1 MLYDAMAY
9 KGNKLDDLTST
20 SNLLMTSSVLQN
32 DELPFSLRSTS
43 YTPEQIRDLLVS
55 KLNERTKN
63 TDNPLS
69 ALQKLM
75 KNGRNSLLI
84 SKVDI
89 ENLFGRFDIVVSST
103 AFDEFFKVHDR
114 GDGFI
119 DLRIF
124 LNCLMPVPKHEDN
137 PLSPKASDDIKKEL
151 EFANMFGKLTGRR
164 REVSSINGVQ
174 DNRFDRVIP
183 SRPSTTSAISRT
195 TSFPN
200 TFDSSPFPNV
210 TSTNCIVFPVADS
223 QSCVNIKGSFD
234 YSDPIDTTL
243 VLDRVTSPP
252 VEQSLSDSLSSRQE
266 EHNISSDPTSASAR
280 VHTVEFDISGG
291 NF

>member
-1 MLYDAMAY
+1 
-9 KGNKLDDLTST
+9 
-20 SNLLMTSSVLQN
+20 
-32 DELPFSLRSTS
+32 
-43 YTPEQIRDLLVS
+43 
-55 KLNERTKN
+55 
-63 TDNPLS
+63 
-69 ALQKLM
+69 
-75 KNGRNSLLI
+75 
-84 SKVDI
+84 
-89 ENLFGRFDIVVSST
+89 
-103 AFDEFFKVHDR
+103 
-114 GDGFI
+114 
-119 DLRIF
+119 
-124 LNCLMPVPKHEDN
+124 MPVPKHEDN